1 MAGEVLVGAGTV
13 PAAAEADAHLL
24 GGAGGEAARVAGWQP
39 RMARQARLSSQ
50 EDRDTPSL
58 LSRAAVR
65 RRSPVDQVFAWTDAR
80 AARRYAP
87 PRLRCADGFTMN
99 VEAPAWYKP
108 RCAPASPAKPTTDA
122 VPTPRQGDPAMRTL
136 ALGLAL
142 LALLALA
149 PPLRATCGGGGGGGI
164 GGVPPRGGSFDAPR
178 GKLDDLAAY
187 QVPWKTLGPG
197 DPAPA
202 GILVLYWFP
211 VSKQEEQAADLQS
224 SRQLTQAAARCVG
237 LSLVG
242 LDNTALREKY
252 GVKGDLSLAILA
264 TAADGTEVGRV
275 QGKYGRP
282 VDRGEVERLVSD
294 GIKRREKV
302 ADERLDA
309 ARAKENGGDKDGA
322 AALYTQVWDERCLAT
337 GPARKAAKALKK
349 LGRPV
354 PDAVSLETPEPD
366 PSPATEKALAR
377 ALAAGLRA
385 ENELRLADAERSYA
399 AAARLDPA
407 DPVPLRYLGELYRH
421 HTGDWA
427 RARTTFERILTLR
440 ADPLSRAVALHGL
453 GKMTIHAGDFQKGLA
468 MFEESVRTYP
478 LALTYRN
485 LAVYWSR
492 RGRRRRPTATS
503 ARRWPWRPR
512 TSTTRSSPPPSW

>member
-1 MAGEVLVGAGTV
+1 
-13 PAAAEADAHLL
+13 
-24 GGAGGEAARVAGWQP
+24 
-39 RMARQARLSSQ
+39 
-50 EDRDTPSL
+50 
-58 LSRAAVR
+58 
-65 RRSPVDQVFAWTDAR
+65 
-80 AARRYAP
+80 
-87 PRLRCADGFTMN
+87 
-99 VEAPAWYKP
+99 
-108 RCAPASPAKPTTDA
+108 
-122 VPTPRQGDPAMRTL
+122 MRTL

-164 GGVPPRGGSFDAPR
+164 GGVPPRGSSFDAPR

-237 LSLVG
+237 LALVG
-242 LDNTALREKY
+242 VDGTELRARY
-252 GVKGDLSLAILA
+252 GVKGDLSLAVLA
-264 TAADGTEVGRV
+264 TATDGAELGRA

-294 GIKRREKV
+294 GIKRREK
-302 ADERLDA
+302 ASDERLDA

-354 PDAVSLETPEPD
+354 PDEVSLERPEPD
-366 PSPATEKALAR
+366 PSPATQKALAR

-407 DPVPLRYLGELYRH
+407 DPVPLRYLGRVYRH
-421 HTGDWA
+421 HTGDGPV
-427 RARTTFERILTLR
+427 RDYLR
-440 ADPLSRAVALHGL
+440 AHPHSAAPTRC
-453 GKMTIHAGDFQKGLA
+453 
-468 MFEESVRTYP
+468 
-478 LALTYRN
+478 
-485 LAVYWSR
+485 
-492 RGRRRRPTATS
+492 RGRWPSTAWG
-503 ARRWPWRPR
+503 R
-512 TSTTRSSPPPSW
+512 